1 LERRC
6 GEFRNAHQISYRA
19 NLTFCAQFFLDIWEE
34 LQDRAQHGG
43 SIGTRT
49 VASVAERTSR
59 TVGASDADAADVGGL
74 FDETASW
81 YARLRERSEQIITE
95 TLVSNVRVA
104 LKPYRQM

>member
-6 GEFRNAHQISYRA
+6 GKSRNAHQISCCA

-59 TVGASDADAADVGGL
+59 NVGGSEADAGGL